1 MSTLFLEAFGRMA
14 GTATI
19 DAQEEDLYSVF
30 LTRSELMGWG
40 APASNGRP
48 LMWAMEE
55 AELNPDVDP
64 GLTSTQF
71 PSETGMEDVG
81 LTADADPYRIGF
93 VQVGLN
99 VGPVEAVEPPPAP
112 RSGYSYS
119 ALPHH
124 RRRSDPVLVLPPL
137 VQCFYDSLS
146 RFGDVEVSAFQ
157 VTASYLESGTEDQL
171 GYLAATLNWFNTNS
185 KAEAEAI
192 VAFDQDL
199 LGGHDVSELVSNL
212 QHRNTGPFKFRPVA
226 DVSERRLIK
235 VPVETPQMGR
245 IYARSELG
253 VSVAMPEWTPSAA
266 GWVLASVIDAA
277 RAIKPDVSDFVV
289 RATRV

>member
-1 MSTLFLEAFGRMA
+1 MSTLFLEAFGRMS
-14 GTATI
+14 GTASI

-30 LTRSELMGWG
+30 LGRSELMGWG

-48 LMWAMEE
+48 LLWAMEE
-55 AELNPDVDP
+55 AELNPGVDP
-64 GLTSTQF
+64 GLISIQF
-71 PSETGMEDVG
+71 PSTTGIEDPG

-99 VGPVEAVEPPPAP
+99 VGPVEAVESPSEP
-112 RSGYSYS
+112 RQGYSYS
-119 ALPHH
+119 ALPYH
-124 RRRSDPVLVLPPL
+124 RRSADPVLVLPAL

-146 RFGDVEVSAFQ
+146 RFGDVEVTAFQ
-157 VTASYLESGTEDQL
+157 VSASYLESSTENRF
-171 GYLAATLNWFNTNS
+171 GYLAAALNWFNTNS
-185 KAEAEAI
+185 KAGAEAI

-199 LGGHDVSELVSNL
+199 LGCHDVSELVSNL
-212 QHRNTGPFKFRPVA
+212 RHRNTGAFKFRSVVGVP
-226 DVSERRLIK
+226 RRCLIK

-266 GWVLASVIDAA
+266 GWVLASVVDAA
-277 RAIKPDVSDFVV
+277 RAIEPDIRDFAIRV
-289 RATRV
+289 TRV